1 MISVS
6 VLLLLFLSYILNN
19 DSMLVTAADLTAAA
33 IADSSNPNGANLQ
46 DEHKS
51 SNDALNSFVMAVS
64 MIGLS
69 EIGDKTFLI
78 AVLMAMRHSRLF
90 VFSSAASSL
99 AIMTILSGVVGHT
112 VVSFI
117 SERYTAFLAALLFL
131 VFGYK
136 LTMEGLEMSKDAG
149 VEEELAEVEEEIV
162 ANDMNS
168 KLDDM
173 ESGVGG
179 VLNEKKQQ
187 ASLLNR
193 IYDLAS
199 LIFSPAWVQ
208 IFVMNFLAEFGD
220 RSQISIIALA
230 SDNNYWF
237 TIAGA
242 VVGHLICCG
251 LTVIGGKYL
260 ASKISMRTVT
270 LAGAFCFFLFAII
283 YLYSA
288 FTL

>member
-19 DSMLVTAADLTAAA
+19 DSMLVTAADLTAAV

-187 ASLLNR
+187 ASLLNK

-251 LTVIGGKYL
+251 LAVIGGKYL

>member
-1 MISVS
+1 MLSISILS
-6 VLLLLFLSYILNN
+6 IIFLNSILNN
-19 DSMLVTAADLTAAA
+19 NAILATAADLTAAV
-33 IADSSNPNGANLQ
+33 IAEKSNSNGIDLQ
-46 DEHKS
+46 NEHKS
-51 SNDALNSFVMAVS
+51 SNDPLNSFVMAVS

-78 AVLMAMRHSRLF
+78 AVLMAMRHSRIF

-136 LTMEGLEMSKDAG
+136 LAMEGLEMSKDAG
-149 VEEELAEVEEEIV
+149 VEDELAEVEEEIV
-162 ANDMNS
+162 ATDMNS

-173 ESGVGG
+173 ENGG
-179 VLNEKKQQ
+179 VSSERKQQ
-187 ASLLNR
+187 VSTLNKL
-193 IYDLAS
+193 YDLAA

-242 VVGHLICCG
+242 VVGHLICCA
-251 LTVIGGKYL
+251 LAVIGGKYL

-270 LAGAFCFFLFAII
+270 LAGAFCFFLFAVI

>member
-1 MISVS
+1 MLSISILS
-6 VLLLLFLSYILNN
+6 IIFLNSFLNN
-19 DSMLVTAADLTAAA
+19 NAILATAADLTAAV
-33 IADSSNPNGANLQ
+33 IAEKSNSNGIDLQ
-46 DEHKS
+46 NEHKS
-51 SNDALNSFVMAVS
+51 SNDPLNSFVMAVS

-78 AVLMAMRHSRLF
+78 AVLMAMRHSRIF

-149 VEEELAEVEEEIV
+149 VEDELAEVEEEIV
-162 ANDMNS
+162 ATDMNS

-173 ESGVGG
+173 ENGG
-179 VLNEKKQQ
+179 VSSERKHQVSTLNK
-187 ASLLNR
+187 L
-193 IYDLAS
+193 YDLAA

-242 VVGHLICCG
+242 VVGHLICCA
-251 LTVIGGKYL
+251 LAVIGGKYL

-270 LAGAFCFFLFAII
+270 LAGAFCFFLFAVI

>member
-1 MISVS
+1 MGFVSTSVILAS
-6 VLLLLFLSYILNN
+6 LSAVLNS
-19 DSMLVTAADLTAAA
+19 DVVRAAATDLTAAA
-33 IADSSNPNGANLQ
+33 IADKSGDVQAKLDNGAP
-46 DEHKS
+46 
-51 SNDALNSFVMAVS
+51 NDAYHSFMMAVS
-64 MIGLS
+64 MIGIS

-99 AIMTILSGVVGHT
+99 AIMTILSGVVGHAA
-112 VVSFI
+112 VSFV

-136 LTMEGLEMSKDAG
+136 LTMEGLEMAKDAG
-149 VEEELAEVEEEIV
+149 VEDELAEVEEET
-162 ANDMNS
+162 AAKDMNG
-168 KLDDM
+168 KMDDI
-173 ESGVGG
+173 ESGGAASKKAHAHST
-179 VLNEKKQQ
+179 LNK
-187 ASLLNR
+187 L
-193 IYDLAS
+193 YDLAA
-199 LIFSPAWVQ
+199 LVFSPAWVQ
-208 IFVMNFLAEFGD
+208 IFVMNFLAELGD

-230 SDNNYWF
+230 SDSNYWF

-242 VVGHLICCG
+242 VVGHLICCAVAV
-251 LTVIGGKYL
+251 TGGKFL

-270 LAGAFCFFLFAII
+270 LAGAACFFIFAIV

>member
-1 MISVS
+1 
-6 VLLLLFLSYILNN
+6 
-19 DSMLVTAADLTAAA
+19 MLVTAADLTAAA
-33 IADSSNPNGANLQ
+33 IADSSNPNGASLQ

-117 SERYTAFLAALLFL
+117 SERYTAFLAAVLFL

-187 ASLLNR
+187 ASLLNK

-251 LTVIGGKYL
+251 LAVIGGKYL

>member
-1 MISVS
+1 MLSISILS
-6 VLLLLFLSYILNN
+6 IIFLNSILNN
-19 DSMLVTAADLTAAA
+19 NAILATAADLTAAV
-33 IADSSNPNGANLQ
+33 IAEKSNSNGIDLQ
-46 DEHKS
+46 NEHKS
-51 SNDALNSFVMAVS
+51 SNDPLNSFVMAVS

-78 AVLMAMRHSRLF
+78 AVLMAMRHSRIF

-149 VEEELAEVEEEIV
+149 VEDELAEVEEEIV
-162 ANDMNS
+162 ATDMNS

-173 ESGVGG
+173 ENGG
-179 VLNEKKQQ
+179 VSSERKQQ
-187 ASLLNR
+187 VSTLNKL
-193 IYDLAS
+193 YDLAA

-242 VVGHLICCG
+242 VVGHLICCA
-251 LTVIGGKYL
+251 LAVIGGKYL

-270 LAGAFCFFLFAII
+270 LAGAFCFFLFAVI

>member
-1 MISVS
+1 MLSISILS
-6 VLLLLFLSYILNN
+6 IIFLNSILNN
-19 DSMLVTAADLTAAA
+19 NAILVTAADLTAAV
-33 IADSSNPNGANLQ
+33 IAEKSNSNGIDLQ
-46 DEHKS
+46 NEHKS
-51 SNDALNSFVMAVS
+51 SNDPLNSFVMAVS

-78 AVLMAMRHSRLF
+78 AVLMAMRHSRIF

-149 VEEELAEVEEEIV
+149 VEDELAEVEEEIV
-162 ANDMNS
+162 ATDMNS

-173 ESGVGG
+173 ENGG
-179 VLNEKKQQ
+179 VSSERKQQ
-187 ASLLNR
+187 VSTLNKL
-193 IYDLAS
+193 YDLAA

-242 VVGHLICCG
+242 VVGHLICCA
-251 LTVIGGKYL
+251 LAVIGGKYL

-270 LAGAFCFFLFAII
+270 LAGAFCFFLFAVI
-283 YLYSA
+283 YIYSA

>member
-251 LTVIGGKYL
+251 LAVIGGKYL

>member
-1 MISVS
+1 M
-6 VLLLLFLSYILNN
+6 NN
-19 DSMLVTAADLTAAA
+19 NAILVTAADLTAAV
-33 IADSSNPNGANLQ
+33 IAEKSNSNGIDLQ
-46 DEHKS
+46 NEHKS
-51 SNDALNSFVMAVS
+51 SNDPLNSFVMAVS

-78 AVLMAMRHSRLF
+78 AVLMAMRHSRIF

-149 VEEELAEVEEEIV
+149 VEDELAEVEEEIV
-162 ANDMNS
+162 ATDMNS

-173 ESGVGG
+173 ENGG
-179 VLNEKKQQ
+179 VSSERKHQVSTLNK
-187 ASLLNR
+187 L
-193 IYDLAS
+193 YDLAA

-242 VVGHLICCG
+242 VVGHLICCA
-251 LTVIGGKYL
+251 LAVIGGKYL

-270 LAGAFCFFLFAII
+270 LAGAFCFFLFAVI

>member
-1 MISVS
+1 MLSISVLS
-6 VLLLLFLSYILNN
+6 LLFLNSILNN
-19 DSMLVTAADLTAAA
+19 NSILVAAADLTAAA
-33 IADSSNPNGANLQ
+33 VANNFNSNEIGLQ
-46 DEHKS
+46 NENRS
-51 SNDALNSFVMAVS
+51 SNDRLNSFFMAVS

-99 AIMTILSGVVGHT
+99 AIMTILSGIVGHA
-112 VVSFI
+112 VISFI

-131 VFGYK
+131 IFGYK

-149 VEEELAEVEEEIV
+149 VEEEMAEVEEELA

-168 KLDDM
+168 RLDDM
-173 ESGVGG
+173 ESGS
-179 VLNEKKQQ
+179 VLNAKKQQ
-187 ASLLNR
+187 PSVLNK
-193 IYDLAS
+193 IYDLAA

-208 IFVMNFLAEFGD
+208 IFVLNFFAELGD

-230 SDNNYWF
+230 SDNNYRF

-251 LTVIGGKYL
+251 FAVIGGKYL

-270 LAGAFCFFLFAII
+270 LAGAFCFFLFAVI

-288 FTL
+288 FTF

>member
-1 MISVS
+1 MLSISILS
-6 VLLLLFLSYILNN
+6 IIFLNSILNN
-19 DSMLVTAADLTAAA
+19 NAILVTAADLTAAV
-33 IADSSNPNGANLQ
+33 IAEKSNSNGIDLQ
-46 DEHKS
+46 NEHKS
-51 SNDALNSFVMAVS
+51 SNDPLNSFVMAVS

-78 AVLMAMRHSRLF
+78 AVLMAMRHSRIF

-149 VEEELAEVEEEIV
+149 VEDELAEVEEEIV
-162 ANDMNS
+162 ATDMNS

-173 ESGVGG
+173 ENGG
-179 VLNEKKQQ
+179 VSSERKHQVSTLNK
-187 ASLLNR
+187 L
-193 IYDLAS
+193 YDLAA

-242 VVGHLICCG
+242 VVGHLICCA
-251 LTVIGGKYL
+251 LAVIGGKYL

-270 LAGAFCFFLFAII
+270 LAGAFCFFLFAVI

>member
-1 MISVS
+1 MLSISILS
-6 VLLLLFLSYILNN
+6 IIFLNSILNN
-19 DSMLVTAADLTAAA
+19 NAILVTAADLTAAV
-33 IADSSNPNGANLQ
+33 IAEKSNSNGIDLQ
-46 DEHKS
+46 NEHKS
-51 SNDALNSFVMAVS
+51 SNDPLNSFVMAVS

-78 AVLMAMRHSRLF
+78 AVLMAMRHSRIF

-149 VEEELAEVEEEIV
+149 VEDELAEVEEEIV
-162 ANDMNS
+162 ATDMNS

-173 ESGVGG
+173 ENGG
-179 VLNEKKQQ
+179 VSSERKQQ
-187 ASLLNR
+187 VSTLNKL
-193 IYDLAS
+193 YDLAA

-242 VVGHLICCG
+242 VVGHLICCA
-251 LTVIGGKYL
+251 LAVIGGKYL

-270 LAGAFCFFLFAII
+270 LAGAFCFFLFAVI